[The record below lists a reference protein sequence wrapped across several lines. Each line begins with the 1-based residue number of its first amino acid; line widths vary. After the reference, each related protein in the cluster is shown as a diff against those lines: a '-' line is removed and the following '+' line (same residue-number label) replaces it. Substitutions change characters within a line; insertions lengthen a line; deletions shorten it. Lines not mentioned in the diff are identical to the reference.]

1 MLETF
6 PRDELFQISPDQL
19 ARISEEVLK
28 IDLTP
33 RARAFIR
40 RDEFRRF
47 VSVFIYVPRER
58 HNTQVRLQIEK
69 MLEKAFDGQL
79 ESATPFFPESP
90 MVRVHYVVW
99 RGQGDMQNPS
109 EAYLEAEVE
118 KIITTWSDEFRDLIL
133 QRYGSAGYEHVRKY
147 LDAFPAGYQETNPP
161 GTRLTGYCGLRKT
174 WPEPPDRNRSPPR
187 GSHRPM

>member
-33 RARAFIR
+33 RPRVFIR

-58 HNTQVRLQIEK
+58 HNTQVRLEIEK
-69 MLEKAFDGQL
+69 MLEEAFDGRL
-79 ESATPFFPESP
+79 ESATPFFPESA
-90 MVRVHYVVW
+90 MVRVHFVLWRREWTFETHPRLISKPGREDHNDLERRVSRLHFATVW
-99 RGQGDMQNPS
+99 QRG
-109 EAYLEAEVE
+109 
-118 KIITTWSDEFRDLIL
+118 I
-133 QRYGSAGYEHVRKY
+133 
-147 LDAFPAGYQETNPP
+147 
-161 GTRLTGYCGLRKT
+161 
-174 WPEPPDRNRSPPR
+174 
-187 GSHRPM
+187 